1 MSGIVPS
8 ISQFLAPGASGLRLV
23 LLAGAAVAGY
33 LSFTAGAIAAVPPPT
48 PVALGANTTGI
59 TEDTSVALENF
70 AARAGVMPKIVMYYQ
85 DWNEGWSTAL
95 LNPRIIDPILAQ
107 GAVPMITWEPL
118 LDTKNPV
125 EQPEYAPTRIAAGV
139 YDSYIRRA
147 AREAA
152 AFGRPFFLALCT
164 RDERILVSVGS
175 KRRWQHT
182 RRLHC
187 DVATRR
193 INFPRRR
200 SYERFAGCGRRMF
213 IPLGTG
219 GLSHSRHTIQVTRGS
234 MTSRWMAITGGPR
247 SRRVGRASR
256 RSLDR
261 ATRRSPLLQPSR

>member
-1 MSGIVPS
+1 MPVGMSGIVPS

-147 AREAA
+147 ARSGGLRKAV
-152 AFGRPFFLALCT
+152 LSALCT

-200 SYERFAGCGRRMF
+200 SYERSLGVVAECLFRWGR
-213 IPLGTG
+213 G
-219 GLSHSRHTIQVTRGS
+219 GSAIRAILSR
-234 MTSRWMAITGGPR
+234 
-247 SRRVGRASR
+247 
-256 RSLDR
+256 
-261 ATRRSPLLQPSR
+261 